1 MLTKTLIKAK
11 WYDLFPRGHP
21 GQSTFFIVEFRKR
34 FLQLLAQLRE
44 TRNTQRVPKLSCFM
58 LLQHVVYA
66 ILCLLPC
73 STFIRACAERMC
85 VSVCMCVCLQ
95 YTLACVAVR
104 HNSMRSIPPMWAWL
118 RDSSKFVWSASYR
131 QVDWWLWLIAIMVG
145 RPSYPLHNSALSCH
159 CLWRF
164 WRFCGQPMINSIC
177 FCPWLMSSELPSA
190 SVSHPRHHPRHAFME
205 TKRNDKLSTGPSS
218 AVCQLVHK

>member
-21 GQSTFFIVEFRKR
+21 GQPTFFIVEFRKR

-44 TRNTQRVPKLSCFM
+44 TRNTQRVPKLSCLM

-85 VSVCMCVCLQ
+85 VCVCLPV
-95 YTLACVAVR
+95 YVCSTLSLALPFVITQRGVFLQSGRGLATQVNSCGRHRIAKLIDDFDWLPSWQVPLPIPPLLSTWLPLSVAVL
-104 HNSMRSIPPMWAWL
+104 RSA
-118 RDSSKFVWSASYR
+118 D
-131 QVDWWLWLIAIMVG
+131 D
-145 RPSYPLHNSALSCH
+145 
-159 CLWRF
+159 
-164 WRFCGQPMINSIC
+164 
-177 FCPWLMSSELPSA
+177 
-190 SVSHPRHHPRHAFME
+190 
-205 TKRNDKLSTGPSS
+205 
-218 AVCQLVHK
+218 